1 MNEIVSK
8 FLGKRSLSTK
18 LNISVGVSTVI
29 LILLLIALY
38 FVDSS
43 IRENATDIHIISN
56 EYQGYAYDASI
67 DIVALQKSLTS
78 LYTGEGTYT
87 DVEKAFNVL
96 KDRFSKAPS
105 GLYKDYDTFFAKFEK
120 SVNTFGDTL
129 KTASKSSKVEDD
141 LYIQLLEL
149 DESVRLLGEAL
160 NEETSSSITDL
171 DKRLSNV
178 FTVAYI
184 LITVGVLGLNTISVL
199 VFRSTRKVLRDVEEA
214 LEHLSVGIIPNHIE
228 THDQKELGAMVNGV
242 NKIRS
247 TFSEFS
253 SKLNVNADKIVEL
266 NVDLANHA
274 NETMESFEDIVKA
287 ISHNNTVFETT
298 TDKVSTTVTAVHE
311 TSSTLATLTETIED
325 VTSTFESIKERTETG
340 MQEINH
346 CVSALEMSA
355 QGAEE
360 TEVIVKELE
369 SKLVE
374 VNKMVTLINNISS
387 QTNLLSLNA
396 SIEAARAGEAGRGFA
411 VVAKEVKKLSEQSKE
426 STDLIE
432 GIIRDINE
440 STYIVTETINAMLM
454 AIKDSSKDMDKVLNS
469 FSDVN
474 SKVHQAVPKVE
485 RSLEESAV
493 LTEVLNTVI
502 DYITQVQED
511 ITSATS
517 TNEEV
522 SASSQEQLKAL
533 EGVKQIVESLH
544 ASSMDTKE
552 TVGFIQSSTN

>member
-29 LILLLIALY
+29 LLLLLVALY

-43 IRENATDIHIISN
+43 IHENATDIHKVSD
-56 EYQGYAYDASI
+56 EYQGYAYDTSN
-67 DIVALQKSLTS
+67 DIMALQKSLLN
-78 LYTGEGTYT
+78 LYTRGGSYAE
-87 DVEKAFNVL
+87 VEESFSVL
-96 KDRFSKAPS
+96 KNRASKAPS
-105 GLYKDYDTFFAKFEK
+105 GVSSEYSTYFTKFEK
-120 SVNTFGDTL
+120 SVNDFGNAL
-129 KTASKSSKVEDD
+129 SVSSKSSTVEKE
-141 LYIQLLEL
+141 LYVKLIDL
-149 DESVRLLGEAL
+149 DENIRLLGEVL
-160 NEETSSSITDL
+160 NKDTSYSITSL

-178 FTVAYI
+178 FTVTYI
-184 LITVGVLGLNTISVL
+184 LIIVGVLGLNAISVL

-214 LEHLSVGIIPNHIE
+214 LEQLSVGVLPSHIE

-253 SKLNVNADKIVEL
+253 SKLNANADTIVEL

-325 VTSTFESIKERTETG
+325 VTVTFDSIKERTETG

-360 TEVIVKELE
+360 TETIVKELE

-374 VNKMVTLINNISS
+374 VNKMVALINNISS

-411 VVAKEVKKLSEQSKE
+411 VVAKEVKKLAEQSKE

-432 GIIRDINE
+432 GIIKDINE
-440 STYIVTETINAMLM
+440 STYIVTETISAMLM

-493 LTEVLNTVI
+493 LTEVLNTVV

-552 TVGFIQSSTN
+552 TVGFIQTVNK

>member
-29 LILLLIALY
+29 LLLLLVALY

-43 IRENATDIHIISN
+43 IHENATDIHKVSD
-56 EYQGYAYDASI
+56 EYQGYAYDTSN
-67 DIVALQKSLTS
+67 DIMALQKSLLN
-78 LYTGEGTYT
+78 LYTGGGSYAE
-87 DVEKAFNVL
+87 VEESFSVL
-96 KDRFSKAPS
+96 KNRASKAPS
-105 GLYKDYDTFFAKFEK
+105 GVSSEYSTYFTKFEK
-120 SVNTFGDTL
+120 SVNDFGNAL
-129 KTASKSSKVEDD
+129 SVSSKSSTVEKE
-141 LYIQLLEL
+141 LYVKLIDL
-149 DESVRLLGEAL
+149 DENIRLLGEVL
-160 NEETSSSITDL
+160 NKDTSSSITSL

-178 FTVAYI
+178 FTVTYI
-184 LITVGVLGLNTISVL
+184 LIIVGVLGLNAISVL

-214 LEHLSVGIIPNHIE
+214 LEQLSVGVLPSHIE

-253 SKLNVNADKIVEL
+253 SKLNANADTIVEL

-325 VTSTFESIKERTETG
+325 VTVTFDSIKERTETG

-360 TEVIVKELE
+360 TETIVKELE

-411 VVAKEVKKLSEQSKE
+411 VVAKEVKKLAEQSKE

-432 GIIRDINE
+432 GIIKDINE
-440 STYIVTETINAMLM
+440 STYIVTETISAMLM

-493 LTEVLNTVI
+493 LTEVLNTVV

-552 TVGFIQSSTN
+552 TVGFIQTVNK